1 MAQKSF
7 PSLHLKVEQK
17 DIICRQVFLAFIGDD
32 YLMIAVHCF
41 QFPNKTWNYFSEW
54 GLLMNQSSPRHEVR
68 RLFQQSLQAVC

>member
-41 QFPNKTWNYFSEW
+41 QFDDCSALFSEW